1 MAFEE
6 LKMDLKEADADL
18 RSYLEHSEE
27 HLKLKVFKV
36 FMISITTAA
45 QALLIGAIALL
56 ALLLLSLAASYAL
69 GELWDNIYLGFLA
82 VGLFYTVLA
91 IGCYLLREKLDSSII
106 RRFSKYYFDAL

>member
-36 FMISITTAA
+36 FMVSVTSAA
-45 QALLIGAIALL
+45 QALLIGAICAVGAVASFVGGLL
-56 ALLLLSLAASYAL
+56 CPSRAMGQQFPGLFGCGTILFGPCHRLLSFKGKIEFAH
-69 GELWDNIYLGFLA
+69 IKKVF
-82 VGLFYTVLA
+82 
-91 IGCYLLREKLDSSII
+91 
-106 RRFSKYYFDAL
+106 